1 MAGELT
7 SAAASTGNPYAIA
20 AAVVADMLIA
30 NRKDKKLAKEN
41 RKRRDA
47 AVESASLNIR
57 EMNRVFQTEQEKSVD
72 DKLQAKLTML
82 RQADKVSL
90 SAAENG
96 VGGFSIFRLR
106 SFVEGQG
113 NQNVRNIDRNLD
125 DSRARLMINKRNENR
140 SVVDLINQLQQ
151 PKGWKQNL
159 LDIAI
164 AGAGSYTSDGG
175 SGRATQWSSTSGG
188 TSTGTSGGGT
198 T

>member
-20 AAVVADMLIA
+20 AAVVADMMIA

-57 EMNRVFQTEQEKSVD
+57 EMHRVFQTEQEKSVD
-72 DKLQAKLTML
+72 DKLQAKLNML

-96 VGGFSIFRLR
+96 VGGLSIFRLR

-140 SVVDLINQLQQ
+140 SVMDLINQLQQ

-164 AGAGSYTSDGG
+164 AGAGSYTNNGG
-175 SGRATQWSSTSGG
+175 SGRSAQWGSTSGG
-188 TSTGTSGGGT
+188 ASTGTSGGGT

>member
-20 AAVVADMLIA
+20 AAVVADMMIA

-72 DKLQAKLTML
+72 DKLQAKLNML

-96 VGGFSIFRLR
+96 VGGLSIFRLR

-125 DSRARLMINKRNENR
+125 DGRARLMINKRNENR
-140 SVVDLINQLQQ
+140 SVMDLINQLQQ

-164 AGAGSYTSDGG
+164 AGAGSYTNNGG
-175 SGRATQWSSTSGG
+175 SGRAAQRSSASGG
-188 TSTGTSGGGT
+188 ASTGTSGGGT